1 MRLPSALRFWA
12 LPGDRSQ
19 FTLFSRRRLLQL
31 LVPLLVEQV
40 VVVAVSFID
49 TLMLSSIHQDAL
61 AAISLVDMVNLLI
74 LQLFVAVGAGC
85 SIIAAQYLG
94 KREREN
100 AIDTANQGI
109 ILLLMFSSLV
119 CLLTL
124 LLGGRL
130 LRLIYPRV
138 SPNTMAFAREYL
150 TLSALSYPAYALYYG
165 GASLLY
171 AQSNS
176 RSSMVAALA
185 MNLVKVGLNLLL
197 IKVFRLGVMGIGL
210 ATLASRLTGA
220 FIVTRILLDR
230 TALIH
235 YRRPIRLKLV
245 LKVDRRIF
253 KVAAPTGME
262 NFIFNFGKLIIGTI
276 FARFASAMLAA
287 NAASAMLSSLVNVPA
302 NAMSLAMVTVV
313 GQCVGSGNYA
323 EAEYNTK
330 RLLYWRYAS
339 LLLLSLPMLA
349 LLRPLVRALGLTPE
363 AAEISLRLLRLYII
377 LNLFSE
383 PLTFGLPNAL
393 RASGDNTHTMYVCLA
408 SMIVLRVGASYL
420 LVYGFGLQMDG
431 IWYAMYLD
439 WLLRAVLFT
448 RRFQGGKWKKHSLV

>member
-1 MRLPSALRFWA
+1 
-12 LPGDRSQ
+12 
-19 FTLFSRRRLLQL
+19 
-31 LVPLLVEQV
+31 
-40 VVVAVSFID
+40 
-49 TLMLSSIHQDAL
+49 
-61 AAISLVDMVNLLI
+61 
-74 LQLFVAVGAGC
+74 
-85 SIIAAQYLG
+85 
-94 KREREN
+94 
-100 AIDTANQGI
+100 
-109 ILLLMFSSLV
+109 
-119 CLLTL
+119 
-124 LLGGRL
+124 
-130 LRLIYPRV
+130 
-138 SPNTMAFAREYL
+138 
-150 TLSALSYPAYALYYG
+150 
-165 GASLLY
+165 
-171 AQSNS
+171 
-176 RSSMVAALA
+176 
-185 MNLVKVGLNLLL
+185 
-197 IKVFRLGVMGIGL
+197 
-210 ATLASRLTGA
+210 
-220 FIVTRILLDR
+220 
-230 TALIH
+230 
-235 YRRPIRLKLV
+235 
-245 LKVDRRIF
+245 
-253 KVAAPTGME
+253 ME

-431 IWYAMYLD
+431 IWYAMYLTGCCARF
-439 WLLRAVLFT
+439 LY
-448 RRFQGGKWKKHSLV
+448 RRFGRQWKKHSLVWAARPHEACKGAGIRGRAFSGSARSADADAVESLMLLLCSPPGRPAAGSR